1 MIFIPLLSVFL
12 DGSISEQTA
21 PTCHNGLSG
30 DYVAQSDDLPNLY
43 FLVLSG
49 YTANAENRM
58 MSYSFRYVLHFSN
71 VSSESQSSASTNIR

>member
-1 MIFIPLLSVFL
+1 MIFIPLLCVFL
-12 DGSISEQTA
+12 NGSISEQTA

-49 YTANAENRM
+49 YTLIQRI
-58 MSYSFRYVLHFSN
+58 VLCRILSGMCCT
-71 VSSESQSSASTNIR
+71 SPMYPLRASHLRLQT

>member
-1 MIFIPLLSVFL
+1 MIFIPLLCVFL
-12 DGSISEQTA
+12 NGSISEQTA

-49 YTANAENRM
+49 YTRM
-58 MSYSFRYVLHFSN
+58 QRIVLCRILSDMCCT
-71 VSSESQSSASTNIR
+71 SPMYPLRASHLRLQT